1 MGLLAAFWLLG
12 LYAAAPALRTSDRY
26 AFVDRLRDALIL
38 GTAIPALLAF
48 VHLLYPLT
56 CWLALAGALGVAI
69 ARPAPER
76 SDEPAPYFL
85 IAALAIVSWPQLIR
99 PLLDGDSLAY
109 HLPNAASWVQTHSL
123 WTTATLYWW
132 YPPASELF
140 ASGLYATSGPFVL
153 GWSGFAALAL
163 LGFRIASWARED
175 FAASPLLADL
185 LAAAS
190 VTIYPLAVQAGT
202 LQNDVWLA
210 AFLLETLW
218 FIGRENGTAMRAI
231 AVTALTKPQGWLLA
245 TIALLVTRAPARIWL
260 AGGGAIAVLFVRDAL
275 LWKGAIVPPA
285 SSAYGAPLG
294 SSIIAHGMP
303 ALALLVVVA
312 LRVSPLALAALFAGL
327 FGPLFGP
334 PYRRLGYAGLAAVA
348 VFLLLPFGYV
358 SNTAQLATGAS
369 LRFAAPAIAAGLL
382 LLTRFVGAKPL
393 LTITLLAASAVY
405 GAGSILAVFWNDAPT
420 RTAPLVALLA
430 IGAIALARQ
439 RRTPWT
445 AGAGFAA
452 AAFVAG
458 WLAAS
463 HPVDFYRDALRVDG
477 RSTGI
482 YAWIAKRQPPA
493 IGGWGLLLGTVNVLA
508 PRTRTVALLE
518 PDACATARRE
528 ALALV
533 AVAEQDRTPESDR
546 ARLTAARACGSV
558 LYDDGLAIVAL
569 PADAR

>member
-1 MGLLAAFWLLG
+1 VGILAAFWLLG
-12 LYAAAPALRTSDRY
+12 LYAAAPALRTGTRY

-56 CWLALAGALGVAI
+56 CWLALVGALGVAI

-76 SDEPAPYFL
+76 NDEPAPYFL
-85 IAALAIVSWPQLIR
+85 VAALAIVSWPQLIR
-99 PLLDGDSLAY
+99 PLLDGDSLVY

-153 GWSGFAALAL
+153 GWSGFGALAL
-163 LGFRIASWARED
+163 LGFRIASWAREE
-175 FAASPLLADL
+175 FAVSPLLADL

-190 VTIYPLAVQAGT
+190 VTIYPLAIQAGT

-231 AVTALTKPQGWLLA
+231 AVTTLIKPQGWLLA
-245 TIALLVTRAPARIWL
+245 TIALLVTRAPAKIWL
-260 AGGGAIAVLFVRDAL
+260 AAGGAVAVLFFRDAL

-285 SSAYGAPLG
+285 TSAYGAPLG
-294 SSIIAHGMP
+294 SSIIAHGLP
-303 ALALLVVVA
+303 ALALLIAVA
-312 LRVSPLALAALFAGL
+312 LSISPLALAALYAAL

-334 PYRRLGYAGLAAVA
+334 PYRRLGYTGLAAAA

-382 LLTRFVGAKPL
+382 LLTRLVGAKPL
-393 LTITLLAASAVY
+393 LATTLLGASAVY

-430 IGAIALARQ
+430 IGAIALARRTQ
-439 RRTPWT
+439 TPWPT
-445 AGAGFAA
+445 ALGFAA
-452 AAFVAG
+452 AASTAG

-463 HPVDFYRDALRVDG
+463 HPLDFYTEALRVDG
-477 RSTGI
+477 RSTGV
-482 YAWIAKRQPPA
+482 YAWLAERRPPA
-493 IGGWGLLLGTVNVLA
+493 VGGWGLALGTVNVLT

-518 PDACATARRE
+518 PDACAIARRD
-528 ALALV
+528 ALLLV
-533 AVAEQDRTPESDR
+533 AVAEQARAPESNR
-546 ARLTAARACGSV
+546 ARLNAARACGSV
-558 LYDDGLAIVAL
+558 LYDDGIAVVAL
-569 PADAR
+569 PANAP

>member
-12 LYAAAPALRTSDRY
+12 LYAAAPALRTGVRY

-38 GTAIPALLAF
+38 GTAIPALLAL

-56 CWLALAGALGVAI
+56 CWLALSCVLVTAI

-76 SDEPAPYFL
+76 NDEPAPYFL

-153 GWSGFAALAL
+153 GWSGFGALAL
-163 LGFRIASWARED
+163 LGFRIASWAREE

-260 AGGGAIAVLFVRDAL
+260 AAGGAVAVLFFRDAL
-275 LWKGAIVPPA
+275 LWRNAIVSPG
-285 SSAYGAPLG
+285 SSAYGAPLA
-294 SSIIAHGMP
+294 SSIIAHGLP
-303 ALALLVVVA
+303 ALALLVAVS
-312 LRVSPLALAALFAGL
+312 LRVSPLALAALCAAL

-334 PYRRLGYAGLAAVA
+334 PYRRLGYAGLAAAA
-348 VFLLLPFGYV
+348 VFLLLPFGYI

-382 LLTRFVGAKPL
+382 LLTRLAGAKPL
-393 LTITLLAASAVY
+393 LAMTLLGASAVY

-439 RRTPWT
+439 RRALWA

-452 AAFVAG
+452 AAFAAS

-463 HPVDFYRDALRVDG
+463 HPVDFYSDALRVDG
-477 RSTGI
+477 RSTGL
-482 YAWIAKRQPPA
+482 YAWIAQRRPPA

-508 PRTRTVALLE
+508 PGTRTVALLE

-533 AVAEQDRTPESDR
+533 VVAEDDRTPESNR
-546 ARLTAARACGSV
+546 ARLAAARACGSV
-558 LYDDGLAIVAL
+558 LYDDGVAIVAL
-569 PADAR
+569 PASAR